1 VCLILFSLD
10 AHTRFPLVIA
20 ANRDEAHAR
29 PAAPAGFWDDHPCV
43 LAGRDLDQHGTWLGI
58 TRSGRWAALTNF
70 RQGGSYRADAPSRG
84 RLVAGFLSGKDAP
97 LDYLSRLAPQ
107 AGSYNGFNLL
117 AGTLTEVWY
126 LSNRESI
133 PRRVERGVHGLSN
146 HLLDTPWPKVVDG
159 RRRLETLGESERDA
173 VTSHLLDGLADR
185 RQADPATLPDTGVG
199 LSREKALSPAF
210 ISAQDYGTRASTVV
224 LVDGSGQVT
233 FTERSFGPLGRL
245 QGEVRHEFALSA
257 GAMTSGPR

>member
-1 VCLILFSLD
+1 MCLILFALD
-10 AHTRFPLVIA
+10 AHARFPLVIA
-20 ANRDEAHAR
+20 ANRDEAYAR
-29 PAAPAGFWDDHPCV
+29 PAAPAGFWEDHPWV

-70 RQGGSYRADAPSRG
+70 RQGGSYRTDAPSRG
-84 RLVAGFLSGKDAP
+84 RLVAEFLTGQEAP
-97 LDYLSRLAPQ
+97 HDYLARLAPH

-126 LSNRESI
+126 LSNRENTA
-133 PRRVERGVHGLSN
+133 RRIERGVHGLSN
-146 HLLDTPWPKVVDG
+146 HLLDTPWPKVVNG
-159 RRRLETLGESERDA
+159 RRRLEALGAMDRDA
-173 VTSHLLDGLADR
+173 ATSHLLDGLSDR

-210 ISAQDYGTRASTVV
+210 ISAQGYGTRASTVV
-224 LVDGSGQVT
+224 LVDAAGKVT
-233 FTERSFGPLGRL
+233 FTERSFGPQGRP
-245 QGEVRHEFALSA
+245 QGEIRHEFALSA